1 MVGLI
6 DESQGGHSCGRSGA
20 GSWLVG
26 PTGRAV
32 MSPSIA
38 NLLEHHGV
46 APPSPPLESFTKKEL
61 MAPVRQLLGEG

>member
-1 MVGLI
+1 
-6 DESQGGHSCGRSGA
+6 
-20 GSWLVG
+20 
-26 PTGRAV
+26 
-32 MSPSIA
+32 MSPSIANLLEHHIA